1 MKRIGKYLVLSI
13 VLLMLTIVYSACEKE
28 VSNQGVV
35 VDQSEQE
42 YLLIEF
48 EHTGCFGTCPIY
60 DIQLLPD
67 GKVYYNGKMYT
78 DFVGEKEGSISQGA
92 LWEIYAALEA
102 DNIIPVDTSHND
114 LGIDLPRTKF
124 RYYTESYDSYEELT
138 CMGTC
143 QQMYNER
150 LLIIEEILLKAVVWE

>member
-1 MKRIGKYLVLSI
+1 MKKIGKYLVLCI
-13 VLLMLTIVYSACEKE
+13 VLLMLTTVYSACEKE
-28 VSNQGVV
+28 VSDQGVV

-60 DIQLLPD
+60 DIQLFSD
-67 GKVYYNGKMYT
+67 GKVYYNGIMFT
-78 DFVGEKEGSISQGA
+78 DFLGEKDGSINQDA

-102 DNIIPVDTSHND
+102 DSLIPVDVCHND
-114 LGIDLPRTKF
+114 LGIDLSRTKF
-124 RYYTESYDSYEELT
+124 RYYTESYDRYEELT

-150 LLIIEEILLKAVVWE
+150 LLIIEAILLKAVVWE